1 MATPKGNATAY
12 QALKPVAYTIGDM
25 FMKDVDEWVKQGQYE
40 KAAKAKAAAE
50 KNARVDDW
58 QKQFALKPQEV
69 EKNITDA
76 TVKFMNYTQNEITNE
91 MNKARAAETSYEQMA
106 AYNRAQQLQQKFL
119 TTTAIFGGNNLM
131 KAAAEL
137 EAKAAAGAVFDGD
150 PKKQMLLSLQQG
162 SLRFEIEDNEPVLY
176 FYSGDGDQ
184 TTDQK
189 PLKASM
195 GEVAKVMTAEGET
208 NMLQRNKWNN
218 NFSIDDR
225 IKADAEKLYSKITK
239 GDGNRTISEKK
250 FDKEQAYKD
259 FDAQYEFNAIP
270 SRMEIGIKQ
279 FGYQTLGNRY
289 IETPEDYKI
298 VREAYIEKMKQAVPY
313 EYSDVK
319 EKTDEQYNLD
329 LAKDRESIKASR
341 RTGRG
346 GGGNSAPKPPSI
358 TVTPN
363 ATITIQRSDGTVD
376 YSNGTLL
383 NLKNKE
389 YIVAYKVPN
398 SKGGGFHT
406 EYFIVGKDEKGRMAT
421 EEPTS
426 REDAFARIQGYGYDP
441 LTFDKSVNRGT
452 PVVRT
457 NLRKGNKLGKI
468 KYDGAYKQDGA
479 SKQGDSGDNE
489 LERIMNGVN

>member
-12 QALKPVAYTIGDM
+12 QALKPVTYTIGDM

-76 TVKFMNYTQNEITNE
+76 IVKFMNYTQNEITNE

-119 TTTAIFGGNNLM
+119 TATAIFGGNNLM
-131 KAAAEL
+131 KASAEL

-150 PKKQMLLSLQQG
+150 PKKQMLLSLTQG

-176 FYSGDGDQ
+176 FYSGDGNQ

-225 IKADAEKLYSKITK
+225 IKADAEKLYSKITT

-250 FDKEQAYKD
+250 FDEEQAYKD

-279 FGYQTLGNRY
+279 FGYQILGNRY

-298 VREAYIEKMKQAVPY
+298 VREAYIEKMKQAIPY
-313 EYSDVK
+313 EYSNVK
-319 EKTDEQYNLD
+319 EKTDEEYNLD
-329 LAKDRESIKASR
+329 IAQKKESINASR
-341 RTGRG
+341 RSGRG
-346 GGGNSAPKPPSI
+346 GGDGNSTPKPPS
-358 TVTPN
+358 VVVVPG
-363 ATITIQRSDGTVD
+363 ASVTIQRDKGTAQ
-376 YSNGTLL
+376 YNNGTLL

-389 YIVAYKVPN
+389 AVVAYKVQN
-398 SKGGGFHT
+398 KKKDGFHT
-406 EYFIVGKDEKGRMAT
+406 EYFIVGRDDKGRMAT
-421 EEPTS
+421 QKPTS
-426 REDAFARIQGYGYDP
+426 KADAFSKIMSYGVDP
-441 LTFDKSVNRGT
+441 ITFDNNVANGK
-452 PVVRT
+452 PVEIT
-457 NLRKGNKLGKI
+457 NYSTNNKLGTI
-468 KYDGAYKQDGA
+468 KYDRAYKQGSDA
-479 SKQGDSGDNE
+479 EDL
-489 LERIMNGVN
+489 LEQLMNGQ